1 MRTLLITLALAVP
14 TVALAQP
21 SRPQND
27 DARIKT
33 TGEANSESIQ
43 GAAQS
48 PLRDFNVVRTKIP
61 PILLEV
67 MHDPYERP
75 MPSTCRRIADLVR
88 PLDEALGVDLDQ
100 IPAGEDEDLLDRGKT
115 ISYGVMAGVASSFI
129 PFRGGVRMLT
139 GAERHDRLVAAAIT
153 SGNVRRAYLKGLGE
167 AKGCNPPATPT
178 HVKSSI
184 PREEKRSGPKFPIR

>member
-1 MRTLLITLALAVP
+1 MRTLIIALAVAFP
-14 TVALAQP
+14 AVALAQP
-21 SRPQND
+21 SRDD

-43 GAAQS
+43 GAAQA

-75 MPSTCRRIADLVR
+75 MPATCRRIADLVR

-100 IPAGEDEDLLDRGKT
+100 LPAGEDEDLLDRGKT

-184 PREEKRSGPKFPIR
+184 PREEKRSGPKYPVR